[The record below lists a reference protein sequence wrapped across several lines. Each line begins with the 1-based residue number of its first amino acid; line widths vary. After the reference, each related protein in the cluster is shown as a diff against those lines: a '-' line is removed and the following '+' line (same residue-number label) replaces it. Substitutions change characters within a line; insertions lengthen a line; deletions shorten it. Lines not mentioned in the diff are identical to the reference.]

1 MKEKLLAEVSTSTCR
16 LCPSKQKGF
25 KNIDAAR
32 LSAYLAAVRSSSA
45 AT

>member
-1 MKEKLLAEVSTSTCR
+1 MKEKLLHKYSTSTCR

-32 LSAYLAAVRSSSA
+32 LSADLAAVRRSSA
-45 AT
+45 AI

>member
-1 MKEKLLAEVSTSTCR
+1 MKEKLRQKYYTSTCR

-32 LSAYLAAVRSSSA
+32 LLADLAALRSSSA